1 MPETRDLLDLTD
13 EELDCWLKERGYP
26 RYRRD
31 QILAWVFD
39 RLVTDFEDMTN
50 VPRPMRSDL
59 SQSFHIACSKV
70 VAVRKS
76 ADDAASKLLILLED
90 GQKIETVIMR
100 YSTGSRRVFRRRWG
114 VRLGVHSAHRG
125 HRDSSEI

>member
-1 MPETRDLLDLTD
+1 M
-13 EELDCWLKERGYP
+13 
-26 RYRRD
+26 
-31 QILAWVFD
+31 FD

-100 YSTGSRRVFRRRWG
+100 YRYGISACFVAVGCKIGCAFCASGYRF
-114 VRLGVHSAHRG
+114 VRDLTAGEMSPGASGQQEPWQR
-125 HRDSSEI
+125 